1 MPSKSDLIQKLTAKR
16 MPRNFTVRDLDAL
29 MSKCDCEKYQ
39 GAEAPESDTG
49 IFQLNGQFSLM
60 LRIPEKSSM
69 RIRLKLL
76 SSS

>member
-29 MSKCDCEKYQ
+29 MSKCDCE
-39 GAEAPESDTG
+39 
-49 IFQLNGQFSLM
+49 NGQFSLM

>member
-16 MPRNFTVRDLDAL
+16 MPRNFTVRDLDA
-29 MSKCDCEKYQ
+29 
-39 GAEAPESDTG
+39 
-49 IFQLNGQFSLM
+49 FSLM